1 MQDYASWVVGFV
13 DHRPIYEAISCRI
26 SEEGLNMH
34 EHNVRKMNHWVAA
47 IKVDDL
53 NTVDRTREDGTE
65 HEELLNAYYLS
76 LSGLVVK
83 TMADGDLE
91 K

>member
-1 MQDYASWVVGFV
+1 
-13 DHRPIYEAISCRI
+13 
-26 SEEGLNMH
+26 
-34 EHNVRKMNHWVAA
+34 MNHWVAA